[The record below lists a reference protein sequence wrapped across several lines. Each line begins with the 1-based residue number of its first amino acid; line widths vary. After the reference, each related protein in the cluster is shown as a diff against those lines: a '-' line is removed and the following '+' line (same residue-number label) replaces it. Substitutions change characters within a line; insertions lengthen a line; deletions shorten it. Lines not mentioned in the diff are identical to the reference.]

1 MTRLSFVLFALLG
14 LIACQSPTSLISEK
28 KKVALTVDLS
38 GAAPTLSPEQRQ
50 AVAQAYREA
59 LKSRLQAYGE
69 VLDGPAPDEDTP
81 EVQVTIEALEPPV
94 LEKGLLKD
102 SLKDTMMDAI
112 VAPLLAS
119 KGIQGGYQDHESL
132 VVRGI
137 RREVD
142 RHRLE
147 RLGYRPFIVV
157 GTVSFLDKEHVY
169 GEDLDGWK
177 MLTLM
182 NPLPAAVAGQ
192 DESLPI
198 RREEGRA
205 LAEDVMRRLGTRA
218 NWGVALRHQP
228 PTPAWFTRMM
238 GNGQAVPSGDPGDGK

>member
-28 KKVALTVDLS
+28 KKVALAVDLS

-112 VAPLLAS
+112 MAPLLAS
-119 KGIQGGYQDHESL
+119 KGIQAGYQDHESL

-157 GTVSFLDKEHVY
+157 GTVSFLDKENVY

-182 NPLPAAVAGQ
+182 NPLPAAVAGK